1 MLACKDTHT
10 HMKRKLAPI
19 RPWFFIPILDLDLD
33 DLDDH
38 DNDTAPPLL
47 MVSHTDSIDV
57 YV

>member
-19 RPWFFIPILDLDLD
+19 RPWFFIPILDLD

-38 DNDTAPPLL
+38 NDDNNTAPPLL
-47 MVSHTDSIDV
+47 MVSHTDSINV